1 MMTTVVSFS
10 LGTVWLCGAKD
21 KKNNV
26 HTRCSAISKPRT
38 QGTQSSLINYI
49 QLHIIRN

>member
-1 MMTTVVSFS
+1 VMTTTVSFS
-10 LGTVWLCGAKD
+10 LGVWLYGAKE
-21 KKNNV
+21 KKDNI

-49 QLHIIRN
+49 QQHIIRK